1 MSGCSPVPVVHLCR
15 AARHATRCSPA
26 EQELHLTACMRV
38 AVNAGVPS
46 TRHKEAVRVQQPMG
60 AITGQ
65 GPPGPAAPA
74 PYRPVNMDV
83 EKGGSLRS
91 RR

>member
-1 MSGCSPVPVVHLCR
+1 MPH
-15 AARHATRCSPA
+15 
-26 EQELHLTACMRV
+26 CMHV
-38 AVNAGVPS
+38 CTGVPS
-46 TRHKEAVRVQQPMG
+46 VRHKEVVRVQQPMG

-65 GPPGPAAPA
+65 GPPGPGAPA

-83 EKGGSLRS
+83 EKGASLRS